1 MKQTFNT
8 FVSDLSVALT
18 AINLYQAGEY
28 RKAISHIQEILD
40 LEPNNWDAR
49 LMLAVCFYKTGQH
62 ASAIRAFQVIAE
74 KTNCDDIRK
83 KANEGTAVCTAKLD
97 KRNERSA
104 IPAEFSC
111 YIEVFG
117 KTEPQLSWV

>member
-1 MKQTFNT
+1 M
-8 FVSDLSVALT
+8 
-18 AINLYQAGEY
+18 NLYQAGEY

-40 LEPNNWDAR
+40 LEPSNWDAR

-62 ASAIRAFQVIAE
+62 GAAIRAFQTITE
-74 KTNCDDIRK
+74 RTNCDEIRAK
-83 KANEGTAVCTAKLD
+83 SEEGLAVCTAKLER
-97 KRNERSA
+97 RNERSA
-104 IPAEFSC
+104 IPSEFSC